1 MDNREVLVKLQY
13 TTKYGVQLTS
23 SRVIRNYN
31 LFKHLALKHIP
42 EQVYIDY
49 SNEDCEL
56 VNLKNL
62 LDNASVTSDKKQIE
76 SFNNLKQILY
86 KDVNTQYDLF
96 TLIDNAYND
105 VFGCNVEKDLAFD
118 KYSYFYKQ
126 LLDLSKSLMNK
137 YMEYIGTDEFP
148 KDINQLYMKE
158 LENDKYNQLIEW
170 LYEPIINDVNINCLI
185 NCILNDSCCSNTVKS
200 NNKTTFE
207 IPLHKNAQS
216 RIVDDINKPVPLKEK
231 VIISKNS
238 LGLYTFKDLV
248 FNLKTSLVIGKWNS
262 QTQNTDKL
270 SQTDIELCKNYNL
283 KYDESQVSQNLNENN
298 NVVDTTDNTTNQ
310 NNLEELSNENQE
322 SVTNVT
328 QQGFVT
334 NVSHQLY
341 EQKKAESF
349 NNLTENKVNNDK
361 KLNEFFNNLIKEQK
375 SKVQEQT
382 TDINEEE
389 NVQNEPV
396 QVTENVMKNI
406 LNQRELSLISNT
418 VELSG
423 NLESSSENLNEDSG
437 SPVEITDTPVLN
449 PYSSTIIPIIN
460 DKVSRGRKKA
470 STVTVGTTSLKQ
482 KATVPRKT
490 GK

>member
-31 LFKHLALKHIP
+31 LFKHLTLKHIP

-62 LDNASVTSDKKQIE
+62 LDNASIISDKKQIE
-76 SFNNLKQILY
+76 SFNNLKQLLY

-105 VFGCNVEKDLAFD
+105 VFGCTVEKDLAFD

-185 NCILNDSCCSNTVKS
+185 NCILNDSCGSNTIKS

-216 RIVDDINKPVPLKEK
+216 RIVDDINKSVPLKEK
-231 VIISKNS
+231 VIIAKNS
-238 LGLYTFKDLV
+238 SGLYTFKDLV

-270 SQTDIELCKNYNL
+270 SQQDIELCKNYNL
-283 KYDESQVSQNLNENN
+283 KYDESQVSQTIEENN
-298 NVVDTTDNTTNQ
+298 NVVNIIYNTTNQ
-310 NNLEELSNENQE
+310 DNLEESSNEQQGL
-322 SVTNVT
+322 VTNVT

-334 NVSHQLY
+334 NVTHQMY
-341 EQKKAESF
+341 EQKKAENSS
-349 NNLTENKVNNDK
+349 NSTENKVNDDN
-361 KLNEFFNNLIKEQK
+361 KLNNFFNNLIKEQK
-375 SKVQEQT
+375 SKVLEQT
-382 TDINEEE
+382 SDENEEE
-389 NVQNEPV
+389 QEQEQVKVV
-396 QVTENVMKNI
+396 QVTENVMQNI
-406 LNQRELSLISNT
+406 LNQRELSLVTNT

-423 NLESSSENLNEDSG
+423 NLELSSENLNEDSG
-437 SPVEITDTPVLN
+437 STVDTQVLN
-449 PYSSTIIPIIN
+449 PYSSTIIPIVN